1 MSATADDP
9 HMTEVTTAVEERVRA
24 RVITDDPLYR
34 AIPVLLRF
42 TSAEPLAV
50 RIVFP
55 ADLSPEGTDN
65 EWVFPRAL
73 LEAGLTAPTGTGDVR
88 VWPCGRVQA
97 VVEFHSPRASPWSS
111 STSRRCAASC
121 AVRTPRRGGR
131 RRAGRRARHPLGPTP
146 PHPPDGRE
154 RGGPAPGASGA
165 GPPLLR

>member
-1 MSATADDP
+1 
-9 HMTEVTTAVEERVRA
+9 MTEVTTAVEERVRA

-97 VVEFHSPRASPWSS
+97 IVEFHSPEGVAVVQFDLSAL
-111 STSRRCAASC
+111 RRFLRRTYAPAATP
-121 AVRTPRRGGR
+121 AVEP
-131 RRAGRRARHPLGPTP
+131 AGEHATR
-146 PHPPDGRE
+146 
-154 RGGPAPGASGA
+154 
-165 GPPLLR
+165 

>member
-1 MSATADDP
+1 MSATSDDARV
-9 HMTEVTTAVEERVRA
+9 TEVTTAVEERVRA

-97 VVEFHSPRASPWSS
+97 IVEFHSPEGVAVVQFDLSAL
-111 STSRRCAASC
+111 RRFLRRTYAPAATP
-121 AVRTPRRGGR
+121 AVEP
-131 RRAGRRARHPLGPTP
+131 AGEHATR
-146 PHPPDGRE
+146 
-154 RGGPAPGASGA
+154 
-165 GPPLLR
+165 

>member
-97 VVEFHSPRASPWSS
+97 VVEFHSPEGVAVVQFDLSAL
-111 STSRRCAASC
+111 RRFLRRTYTPAAAG
-121 AVRTPRRGGR
+121 AVEP
-131 RRAGRRARHPLGPTP
+131 AG
-146 PHPPDGRE
+146 E
-154 RGGPAPGASGA
+154 PAT
-165 GPPLLR
+165 R